1 MPAGTVFKAVG
12 EYDNT
17 VWNPLNPN
25 DPPETV
31 TYGSLTTDEMFLTYF
46 IWADYEE
53 GDEDLVF
60 GTIEEEVDR
69 VTESPVLTG
78 FEVWPTLASDVLSC
92 RHDEPGALSAVVRN
106 AEGAWCWSG
115 TLEPGVTRLDVSSW
129 PAGTYVMQVGGID
142 KRASRTWIKQ

>member
-1 MPAGTVFKAVG
+1 MAVLLPVLSPVHVPAGTVFKAVG

-69 VTESPVLTG
+69 VTDGPVVKG
-78 FEVWPTLASDVLSC
+78 FEVWPTPC
-92 RHDEPGALSAVVRN
+92 RLPRGPRSRGWRVVKPLCVPWAVGWCWYAGALR
-106 AEGAWCWSG
+106 SG
-115 TLEPGVTRLDVSSW
+115 T
-129 PAGTYVMQVGGID
+129 
-142 KRASRTWIKQ
+142 